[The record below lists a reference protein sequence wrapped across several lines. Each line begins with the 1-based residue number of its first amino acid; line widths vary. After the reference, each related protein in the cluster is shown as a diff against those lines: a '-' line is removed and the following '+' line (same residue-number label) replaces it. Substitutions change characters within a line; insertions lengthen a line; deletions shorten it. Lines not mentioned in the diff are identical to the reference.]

1 MLSANVNLTFHIE
14 AFLLSCRAA
23 NLSPRTV
30 DWYAGLLMAWA
41 AFLGARDWRDVD
53 LSREFIV
60 RLQTREQCYA
70 GHPRHPQRAGAL
82 SPFTVRGYV
91 RSIKRFAN
99 WMLEEGRI
107 QENPL
112 RRLKMPRQPKRLP
125 RAIEE
130 PDFER
135 MLAAAGCSRDRA
147 LILILRDTG
156 CRVSEVA
163 GLKLQDVDLEKGMAF
178 VLGKG
183 QQERFVF
190 LKPRSCEALR
200 HWLEERGPG
209 KPEEPL
215 FLLRDGGGNIVP
227 AERGA
232 FKASTVYQVLKR
244 TAKGAGVEGR
254 SNPHSFRH
262 GFGRD
267 WVLSDGDISPL
278 ADIMGHSDLETTRI
292 YLRFRTGELQELHRR
307 HSPVRD

>member
-30 DWYAGLLMAWA
+30 EWYASMLAAWA
-41 AFLGARDWRDVD
+41 AFLGERDWHDLD

-60 RLQTREQCYA
+60 RLQTRAECYA
-70 GHPRHPQRAGAL
+70 GHPRHPPRAGAL
-82 SPFTVRGYV
+82 SASTVRGYV
-91 RSIKRFAN
+91 RAIKRFAN

-130 PDFER
+130 EDFER

-147 LILILRDTG
+147 LLMILRDTG

-163 GLKLQDVDLEKGMAF
+163 GLKLQDVDLEKGIAF

-200 HWLEERGPG
+200 QWLEERGPG
-209 KPEEPL
+209 KPEEQL
-215 FLLRDGGGNIVP
+215 FLLRDGGGHIVP
-227 AERGA
+227 PEEGR
-232 FKASTVYQVLKR
+232 FKPSTVYQLLKR

-267 WVLSDGDISPL
+267 WVLSGGDVNPLSDILGHQDIS
-278 ADIMGHSDLETTRI
+278 TTRI
-292 YLRFRTGELQELHRR
+292 YLKFRTRELQELHRR